1 MRLDTRPLADHNTF
15 LDFNERADE
24 AIVADGA
31 FVEIDG
37 FNNDNS
43 GAKVDVSDL
52 GLTNVGTTHEAI
64 LLSSS
69 GLSRVMHENNPAP
82 PSIIDQRAEQQ
93 CKFYL

>member
-1 MRLDTRPLADHNTF
+1 MRLDTRPLANHNTF

-24 AIVADGA
+24 TIVADGA

-52 GLTNVGTTHEAI
+52 GLTNVGAIHED
-64 LLSSS
+64 LLLISTAPTS
-69 GLSRVMHENNPAP
+69 GLSRVMHEDNAPP
-82 PSIIDQRAEQQ
+82 PSIID
-93 CKFYL
+93 